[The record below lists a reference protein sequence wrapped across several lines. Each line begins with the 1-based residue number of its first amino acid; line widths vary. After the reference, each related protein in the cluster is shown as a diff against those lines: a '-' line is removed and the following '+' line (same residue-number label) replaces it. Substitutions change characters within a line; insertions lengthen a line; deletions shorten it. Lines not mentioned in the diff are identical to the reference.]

1 MSNIHVNG
9 ESETVYVFACMYV
22 CMHVYDTPV
31 SVLITDCRSL
41 KFFFLRNTHILLFYY
56 LQMIWYFWLDDL
68 LCWQWNYSLEMSQ
81 LHHLLISIYFASVT
95 GKLHQHT
102 IPFILRE
109 MENLKD
115 VQYFFVWNVDTSEG
129 DKSVSNEEKIMKAGR
144 NYVFFHALST
154 AFLDQCDYKGIICWW
169 IYIYTHVLEHPDRP
183 PFNKECCSWMW

>member
-1 MSNIHVNG
+1 MKFNPWIVASPLLMVVKFSD
-9 ESETVYVFACMYV
+9 EQYSCKWREWAFLYVFACMYA
-22 CMHVYDTPV
+22 CMHVYDTLV

-41 KFFFLRNTHILLFYY
+41 KKKCLRNTCILLFYY
-56 LQMIWYFWLDDL
+56 LQMIRYFWLDDL

-115 VQYFFVWNVDTSEG
+115 VQYFLCE
-129 DKSVSNEEKIMKAGR
+129 M
-144 NYVFFHALST
+144 
-154 AFLDQCDYKGIICWW
+154 
-169 IYIYTHVLEHPDRP
+169 
-183 PFNKECCSWMW
+183 